1 MTLKKLL
8 AQAIIFWAAL
18 VLIIMYAIDFRLPDS
33 VAISDYLMTFH
44 TAGWI
49 AAHGQWPALYPE
61 AGALTFHGQA
71 FDKLSHQLLPKM
83 PAWSVSEYMYMP
95 LSAFIFAPFSGLTPE
110 FSLFC
115 WQLVSLVAVYFSAGF
130 VMKASGFEPST
141 RMRQILIA
149 SATLAFLPAA
159 LTLWI
164 GQVGL
169 VFGLLPLCAGFLLL
183 KEKPLLAGIVFS
195 LLFLKPQML
204 ALATFLIVCEL
215 AQKRIHAF
223 IGVILGV
230 IVLAQANATILG
242 PQIFQAWL
250 NCLQLSDKIF
260 SNAANGV
267 AVHLATSLP
276 RAILLSQP
284 VSEHAALKPV
294 VYGVALLLLAIGL
307 GVTAMLA
314 HNSSVIKSYE
324 EKANLALV
332 IGGLALPLVVP
343 HLFLYDLCAI
353 APAFYL
359 LFGTTFQNIAPVSG
373 RYDFYK
379 LWLQLRRIYGV
390 YWITVTIYCVAMV
403 TNVHFARP
411 LLLVAMVAMMYGSA
425 IFLVVRYLLTAKKLE
440 IATETGIEAG
450 R

>member
-18 VLIIMYAIDFRLPDS
+18 TVIIMYTIDFKLPDS

-49 AAHGQWPALYPE
+49 AAHQQWTALYP
-61 AGALTFHGQA
+61 AADATTFHGQA
-71 FDKLSHQLLPKM
+71 FDRLSHQLLPKM

-115 WQLVSLVAVYFSAGF
+115 WQLVSLAAIYLSTRFVLKAG
-130 VMKASGFEPST
+130 GFETPSKI
-141 RMRQILIA
+141 RLAIIA
-149 SATLAFLPAA
+149 AATLAFLPVA

-183 KEKPLLAGIVFS
+183 RDKPLMAGLIFS

-204 ALATFLIVCEL
+204 ALAAFLIVCEL
-215 AQKRIHAF
+215 AQKRVHAL

-230 IVLAQANATILG
+230 IILAQANATVLG
-242 PQIFQAWL
+242 PQVFQAWL

-260 SNAANGV
+260 SNPANGV

-276 RAILLSQP
+276 RAVLLSQP
-284 VSEHAALKPV
+284 VESHMALKPV
-294 VYGVALLLLAIGL
+294 VYGIALLLFAIGL
-307 GVTAMLA
+307 GVTAMVA
-314 HNSSVIKSYE
+314 HSSSAVKSAAV
-324 EKANLALV
+324 KANLALV
-332 IGGLALPLVVP
+332 LAGLALPLVVP

-359 LFGTTFQNIAPVSG
+359 LFGTAFQAGGGESPQFERLWSG
-373 RYDFYK
+373 
-379 LWLQLRRIYGV
+379 LRRIYGV
-390 YWITVTIYCVAMV
+390 YWITITIYCLTMV
-403 TNVHFARP
+403 TSAQLAKP
-411 LLLVAMVAMMYGSA
+411 LILVALIVIMYGSA
-425 IFLVVRYLLTAKKLE
+425 IFMVVRYLIKAKKEE
-440 IATETGIEAG
+440 ITEASQ
-450 R
+450 